1 MANVRKE
8 LQQVAEELK
17 SGDRSYLEFLNGNA
31 AVAGKNVQEAIDP
44 IVSPVEE
51 GLVNQTAKFSNV
63 DNLMGLMRPYVDDA
77 VGAIGTAFNE
87 ATTDYPRVQRAGNE
101 LMDSMSLVP
110 FWLGKRA
117 GSNVVSSYKQ
127 DPSIK
132 GMLMSEGDMIHPSL
146 YGVSKAANPLD
157 PHSEAFYD
165 LMSQRYQEIAKGKG
179 EGVDPLDRKLIEAAG
194 KNVMPKESKLG
205 KLSEMEGLHRT
216 AKGWVDWFTD
226 GSKRAYSAFN
236 DPEARALYA
245 QAGVT
250 QIGKKKLD
258 EYMNAKARVDN
269 LKERKANG
277 EDVSKE
283 LADARKASTQAANIA
298 IQQMQA
304 GGNIA
309 AQSGKNLDG
318 TFIDEI
324 AREASDPAVL
334 KIKGT
339 PYFDMKG
346 DWYEESAW
354 EAIKDNAGRVSMEDI
369 EVIQRH
375 VPWASKVGAD
385 DDVKVIIKRGT
396 SADTGRHFE
405 DLFQNNPKLSP
416 VAKAFQ
422 TLPEGSY
429 KFENNSDLL
438 DALKKQQ
445 MVREGKN
452 AKWQPKY
459 DAEGKEIKYDWMG
472 KRSLKTKLK
481 KNKGEQNFAIKFD
494 NPENPNNARGIW
506 IQTHKVG
513 SAKVEGD
520 VNQLFRVAP
529 DGHLI
534 GVMSDKHDFL
544 ENIWGLKRILKKE
557 LPTDVIAVTLPLESS
572 IFKASS
578 RSKATTDWYQN
589 APEVATTPRKTA
601 EGSTD
606 RAARAVDRLDRAAA
620 TFPSPEE
627 IARQK
632 RLVDEAA
639 RERAIAKL
647 QLGGAAT
654 MEGMLT
660 GRQEEEQ

>member
-8 LQQVAEELK
+8 LKQVAEELK
-17 SGDRSYLEFLNGNA
+17 SGDRSYLEFISGNTA
-31 AVAGKNVQEAIDP
+31 IAGKNVQEVIDP
-44 IVSPVEE
+44 VVSPVEE
-51 GLVNQTAKFSNV
+51 ALVNQTAKFSNV
-63 DNLMGLMRPYVDDA
+63 DNLMGLMRPFVDDA
-77 VGAIGTAFNE
+77 VAGVGNAFNE
-87 ATTDYPRVQRAGNE
+87 ATADYPRVQRAGHE

-117 GSNVVSSYKQ
+117 ASNTKSSYTQ

-146 YGVSKAANPLD
+146 YGVSKSANPLD

-165 LMSQRYQEIAKGKG
+165 LMSQRYQEVAKGKG
-179 EGVDPLDRKLIEAAG
+179 EGVNPLDRKLIELAG
-194 KNVMPKESKLG
+194 KNIMPQGSKLG
-205 KLSEMEGLHRT
+205 KLSAMEGLQRT
-216 AKGWVDWFTD
+216 AKGWVDWLED
-226 GSKRAYSAFN
+226 GAKRAYSSFN

-245 QAGVT
+245 EAGIT

-258 EYMNAKARVDN
+258 EYMLAKSRVDM

-277 EDVSKE
+277 EKVTKE
-283 LADARKASTQAANIA
+283 LAEAKKQATQAANVA

-309 AQSGKNLDG
+309 AQSGKKLDG

-324 AREASDPAVL
+324 AREASDPTVL
-334 KIKGT
+334 KIKGE

-375 VPWASKVGAD
+375 VPWSANVGKGD
-385 DDVKVIIKRGT
+385 NVKVIIKRAS

-405 DLFQNNPKLSP
+405 DLFQNNPKLAP

-422 TLPEGSY
+422 TLPEGTF
-429 KFENNSDLL
+429 KFGNQSDLMK
-438 DALKKQQ
+438 ALKSQQ
-445 MVREGKN
+445 MVRQSQNSEWK
-452 AKWQPKY
+452 PKY
-459 DAEGKEIKYDWMG
+459 DADGKEINYGW
-472 KRSLKTKLK
+472 K
-481 KNKGEQNFAIKFD
+481 KKPEQNFSIKYD
-494 NPENPNNARGIW
+494 NPESPDNARGIW
-506 IQTHKVG
+506 IQTSRVG
-513 SAKVEGD
+513 SAKVEGS

-529 DGHLI
+529 DGHLV

-544 ENIWGLKRILKKE
+544 ENIQGLKQMFKKE
-557 LPTDVIAVTLPLESS
+557 LPNDVIAVTLPLEGS
-572 IFKASS
+572 IFKSS
-578 RSKATTDWYQN
+578 SVKFKD
-589 APEVATTPRKTA
+589 APEIETTARKTS
-601 EGSTD
+601 EGSTG
-606 RAARAVDRLDRAAA
+606 RAEAARDRLDRAAA
-620 TFPSPEE
+620 TFPSPQE

-632 RLVDEAA
+632 KLVDEAA

-647 QLGGAAT
+647 QLGGAVTA
-654 MEGMLT
+654 EGMLT
-660 GRQEEEQ
+660 GQQEEEQ